1 MSAASSAMPASSPSG
16 TLLRSRISD
25 FEQWRIVTVHE
36 LQDYLRTYR
45 FLGLLGVVTL
55 ISQLRGLQVT
65 ARTSVMQ
72 YKKAPKPVDHVGA
85 ELGATSV
92 QEGSVRKAGDQLRIA
107 VQLFDV
113 GSQAHTWSNTFDRKS
128 GDISAVQTEVAKRIA
143 HG

>member
-55 ISQLRGLQVT
+55 ISQLRGLLVT

-72 YKKAPKPVDHVGA
+72 YNKAPKPVDHVGA
-85 ELGATSV
+85 
-92 QEGSVRKAGDQLRIA
+92 
-107 VQLFDV
+107 
-113 GSQAHTWSNTFDRKS
+113 
-128 GDISAVQTEVAKRIA
+128 
-143 HG
+143 